1 MLLPGFLLRD
11 QTVFEHKSFRASYR
25 RIFRFRHVLYYYEAM
40 GLGYV
45 AHYDRRLFFRV
56 LYGFMKISARFL
68 VTLPRLREA
77 YQRALPEM
85 TSEAFWRRLYAETAQ
100 PRKMDCE

>member
-1 MLLPGFLLRD
+1 
-11 QTVFEHKSFRASYR
+11 
-25 RIFRFRHVLYYYEAM
+25 
-40 GLGYV
+40 
-45 AHYDRRLFFRV
+45 
-56 LYGFMKISARFL
+56 MKISARFL